1 MGRKVMSSM
10 MRVEICSGKVAAYV
24 RQRPPP
30 GTNPKQNLLREVFSE
45 NKFYALSTVSKRLVL
60 RRVPLSGI

>member
-10 MRVEICSGKVAAYV
+10 MRVEICSEKVAAYV

-30 GTNPKQNLLREVFSE
+30 GTNPKQNLLRDVFSE
-45 NKFYALSTVSKRLVL
+45 KKFCALSPVSKRLVL

>member
-30 GTNPKQNLLREVFSE
+30 GTNPKQNLLRDVFSE
-45 NKFYALSTVSKRLVL
+45 KNFAPFPPSQKD
-60 RRVPLSGI
+60 